1 MNFRLLLSIAFI
13 TVLTAC
19 GGAEERK
26 SVYMEKAISSIKA
39 GDLDKARI
47 ELKNVLQ
54 IDPKD
59 GEAYYQLGKVY
70 EQQKNY
76 RKAYGHYLKAEEL
89 SPDLLENHA
98 KLGRFYLLLMNDAD
112 KTQGKIDLI
121 LSKEPDNSDGLLLKA
136 ALMQRKDKT
145 SEAIEITESIIARDP
160 GHVDSIAFLVALYLK
175 DKKVTEAIDL
185 LDTGIKNN
193 ENNENNEQLNRLLAA
208 TLLSIKDYERAEVI
222 YKSFLERNP
231 DSIASY
237 NNLAA
242 LYNEIDKKDKAEEI
256 LRASIEN
263 DTKDVTRYL
272 TLIKYIKAVKGDEEA
287 IAETKKSIASNSGL
301 GKLRAALAELYMLN
315 GDTDSAKTVYLD
327 AIKEFSEEVT
337 GVESRI
343 ALAGIYVN
351 DKDIQKAKEV
361 VDEAITISPNDPK
374 VNFLRAKLAINE
386 KDMETATISLRIV
399 NKEAPEN
406 IEAYF
411 LLANIYLYEKNDEQ
425 FKSTLNTA
433 FENNKRDAEAL
444 LKLAQVL
451 LYKDIVLAEKVIDQ
465 YNALKENDYIG
476 LSVKANI
483 LNQKKK
489 FSEAFAISTKIMES
503 YPDKPNGYLQ
513 AVYYYDHS
521 GDKANAIATLE
532 KGYINTKN
540 NRKILSMLTNL
551 QLSEKK
557 FDIVENRIK
566 AELKSA
572 PDDEELQLLLTKVYL
587 TENKVDAAINTLQGA
602 VDNDSTSQEP
612 YLILSQIY
620 VRKDDKAKA
629 VAIMEEGYVIAKPN
643 RRILV
648 ALTKLQII
656 DKQFDAA
663 ENRIKTELEMTP
675 DDEELK
681 LLLSK
686 IYITNKKVDE
696 AETILEEVV
705 SKDTASEEAYML
717 LSRIYQSKK
726 ELDSFEA
733 LLIKGKNNVPS
744 SLNIPLGLA
753 ALYEF
758 KGNYSASIDI
768 YRDLHQSQ
776 PDNLIV
782 TNNLAS
788 LLSDH
793 GDGKGDLELAKILSD
808 KLLENKQP
816 QFLDTIGWVN
826 YKLRNYQKAVKYLTQ
841 VVEKNPDV
849 NVFNY
854 HLGMAYKMSGNN
866 AKAKIYLEKSLS
878 GDKAFKEKELAQ
890 AALKDL

>member
-1 MNFRLLLSIAFI
+1 MNFRMLLSIAFI

-26 SVYMEKAISSIKA
+26 AVYMEKAKASIVV

-54 IDPKD
+54 IDPKN
-59 GEAYYQLGKVY
+59 GEAYFQLGKIY
-70 EQQKNY
+70 EQQKEF
-76 RKAYGHYLKAEEL
+76 RKAYGSYLKAEEL
-89 SPDLLENHA
+89 SPALLSNQA
-98 KLGRFYLLLMNDAD
+98 KLGRFYLFLMNDVD

-136 ALMQRKDKT
+136 ALMQRKEKT
-145 SEAIEITESIIARDP
+145 SEAIEIAESIIARDP
-160 GHVDSIAFLVALYLK
+160 GHIDSLAFLVALYLK

-185 LDTGIKNN
+185 LDMGIKNN
-193 ENNENNEQLNRLLAA
+193 ENSEQLNRSLAVI
-208 TLLSIKDYERAEVI
+208 LLSNKDYERAEVI
-222 YKSFLERNP
+222 YKSFLEMNP
-231 DSIASY
+231 DAIASY
-237 NNLAA
+237 NNLAFF
-242 LYNEIDKKDKAEEI
+242 YNQIDKKDKAEEI

-263 DTKDVTRYL
+263 DTKDVTRHL
-272 TLIKYIKAVKGDEEA
+272 TLIKYIKEVKGVEEA
-287 IAETKKSIASNSGL
+287 IVEMKKTIASKSGL
-301 GKLRAALAELYMLN
+301 GELRVALAKLYMLN

-343 ALAGIYVN
+343 ALVGIYVN

-361 VDEAITISPNDPK
+361 VDEAITISSNDPK
-374 VNFLRAKLAINE
+374 VNFLRAKLALNE
-386 KDMETATISLRIV
+386 KDMETAILSLRIV

-411 LLANIYLYEKNDEQ
+411 LLAKIYLYEKNDEQ
-425 FKSTLNTA
+425 FKSVLNTA

-444 LKLAQVL
+444 FKLAQVL

-465 YNALKENDYIG
+465 YNALKENDYKG
-476 LSVKANI
+476 LSVKAQI
-483 LNQKKK
+483 LNLKKK

-513 AVYYYDHS
+513 AVYYYDQS
-521 GDKANAIATLE
+521 GDKTNAIATLE
-532 KGYINTKN
+532 KGYINTKD

-557 FDIVENRIK
+557 LDIVENRIK

-572 PDDEELQLLLTKVYL
+572 PDDVELQLLLTKVYL
-587 TENKVDAAINTLQGA
+587 TENNIDAAINTLQGA
-602 VDNDSTSQEP
+602 VDNDSTLQEP

-620 VRKDDKAKA
+620 MRKDDKAKA
-629 VAIMEEGYVIAKPN
+629 VAIMEEGYVNAKPN

-656 DKQFDAA
+656 EKQFDAA
-663 ENRIKTELEMTP
+663 ENRMKTELEMTP

-686 IYITNKKVDE
+686 IYMTNKKVDD
-696 AETILEEVV
+696 AEKLLKGVV
-705 SKDTASEEAYML
+705 DNDSVSEEAYL
-717 LSRIYQSKK
+717 LLARIYQSKK
-726 ELDSFEA
+726 ESDAYEA
-733 LLIKGKNNVPS
+733 LLLKGKK
-744 SLNIPLGLA
+744 NIPASTKIPLRLA
-753 ALYEF
+753 TLLEF
-758 KGNYSASIDI
+758 KGNYSAAIDI
-768 YRDLHQSQ
+768 YRELHPSN
-776 PDNLIV
+776 PDNLVI

-793 GDGKGDLELAKILSD
+793 GDGKSDLELAKTLAD

-816 QFLDTIGWVN
+816 VFLDTIGWVN
-826 YKLRNYQKAVKYLTQ
+826 YKLGDYQNAITYLKQ
-841 VVEKNPDV
+841 AVEKNPEV
-849 NVFNY
+849 SVFNY
-854 HLGMAYKMSGNN
+854 HLGMAYKMAGD
-866 AKAKIYLEKSLS
+866 KTQAKIYLEKSMA
-878 GDKAFKEKELAQ
+878 DNKPFKQKDLAK
-890 AALKDL
+890 AALQDL

>member
-1 MNFRLLLSIAFI
+1 MNFRLLLSISFI

-26 SVYMEKAISSIKA
+26 SVYMEKAISSIEA

-59 GEAYYQLGKVY
+59 GQAYYQLGKVH
-70 EQQKNY
+70 EQQKDY
-76 RKAYGHYLKAEEL
+76 RKAYGSYLKAEEL

-98 KLGRFYLLLMNDAD
+98 KLGRFYLLLMNDAN
-112 KTQGKIDLI
+112 KTQEKIDLI
-121 LSKEPDNSDGLLLKA
+121 LSKEPGNSDGLLLKA
-136 ALMQRKDKT
+136 ALMMREEKT

-160 GHVDSIAFLVALYLK
+160 GHVDSIAFLAALYLK
-175 DKKVTEAIDL
+175 EKKVTEAIDL

-193 ENNENNEQLNRLLAA
+193 ENNEQLNRLLAA
-208 TLLSIKDYERAEVI
+208 TLLSNKEYERAEVI

-231 DSIASY
+231 DAIASY
-237 NNLAA
+237 NNLATF
-242 LYNEIDKKDKAEEI
+242 YNQIDKKDKAVEI

-263 DTKDVTRYL
+263 DTKDASRYL
-272 TLIKYIKAVKGDEEA
+272 ILVKYIKEIKGDEEA
-287 IAETKKSIASNSGL
+287 IAEMKKFVASNSGL
-301 GKLRAALAELYMLN
+301 GKLRTSLAELYMLN
-315 GDTDSAKTVYLD
+315 GDTDSAKTVYLG

-343 ALAGIYVN
+343 ALAGIYIN
-351 DKDIQKAKEV
+351 DKDLKKAKEV

-374 VNFLRAKLAINE
+374 VNFLRAKLALNE
-386 KDMETATISLRIV
+386 KDVEMAIISLRIV
-399 NKEAPEN
+399 NKETPEN

-433 FENNKRDAEAL
+433 FENNKRNSESL
-444 LKLAQVL
+444 LKLVQLVL
-451 LYKDIVLAEKVIDQ
+451 SRDIDLAEKIIDQ
-465 YNALKENDYIG
+465 YNTLKENDYKG
-476 LSVKANI
+476 LSVKALI
-483 LNQKKK
+483 LNQKKEYK
-489 FSEAFAISTKIMES
+489 EAYAISTSLMELF
-503 YPDKPNGYLQ
+503 PEQPNGYLQ
-513 AVYYYDHS
+513 SMLYFSETADTS
-521 GDKANAIATLE
+521 KAISILE

-540 NRKILSMLTNL
+540 NRKILELLTKL
-551 QLSEKK
+551 QLSEKQ
-557 FDIVENRIK
+557 FDVVKNRIK
-566 AELKSA
+566 AELKA
-572 PDDEELQLLLTKVYL
+572 TPDDEALQLLLTKVYL
-587 TENKVDAAINTLQGA
+587 TENNMDAAINTLQGL
-602 VDNDSTSQEP
+602 VDNNTKQQEP
-612 YLILSQIY
+612 YLTLSQIY
-620 VRKDDKAKA
+620 MSKDDKAKA
-629 VAIMEEGYVIAKPN
+629 TAIMEKGYVNAKPN
-643 RRILV
+643 RKILV

-656 DKQFDAA
+656 DKQFDTV

-686 IYITNKKVDE
+686 TYMTNNNVDE
-696 AETILEEVV
+696 AETILEELV
-705 SKDTASEEAYML
+705 SNDTASEEAYLL

-726 ELDSFEA
+726 DLDSVEA

-744 SLNIPLGLA
+744 SLKIPLGLA

-776 PDNLIV
+776 PDNLVV

-793 GDGKGDLELAKILSD
+793 GDGKGDLELAKNLSD

-816 QFLDTIGWVN
+816 VFLDTIGWVN
-826 YKLRNYQKAVKYLTQ
+826 YKLGDYQKAITYLTQ
-841 VVEKNPDV
+841 VVEKNPEV

-866 AKAKIYLEKSLS
+866 AKAKIYLEKSIA

-890 AALKDL
+890 AALKEL